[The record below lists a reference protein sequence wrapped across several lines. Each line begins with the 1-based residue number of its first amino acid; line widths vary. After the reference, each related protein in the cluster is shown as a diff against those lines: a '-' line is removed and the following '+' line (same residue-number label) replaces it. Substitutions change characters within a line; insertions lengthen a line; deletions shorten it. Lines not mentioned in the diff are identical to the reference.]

1 MNPSDK
7 PTILIVDDN
16 PTNID
21 ILVGLLSGE
30 YDLLAVL
37 SGPEALEVARK
48 EPVDL
53 ILLDIMMPG
62 MSGLEVCRKLR
73 QDEVTKAVPVIFLTA
88 KNDEATIEESYE
100 AGGDDYVSKPFKPK
114 ELQAR
119 IKNRLELSSYRLHLE
134 QRVEE
139 EIAKRQE
146 KERLL
151 FQQSKLAAMGEM
163 IGAVAHQWM
172 QPIQVISAYAS
183 ALEIDYHDKL
193 VDEAY
198 IQNYYKDMEL
208 QINHLVST
216 LQEFRSF
223 LSPNKSPKLFELGAC
238 IRSVTGLM
246 KDDLHKYMIKVS
258 VESDSPVEIM
268 GVENE
273 FKHIFINLFNN
284 AKDAFVENKIRS
296 CRIDVQLE
304 TLPDETVIRVRDNAG
319 GIPETVIARIFDAN
333 VTTKPEGKG
342 TGIGLYMSRLIVE
355 KLNGSIGVENTGDGA
370 LFTIRIPK

>member
-1 MNPSDK
+1 MSLSNK
-7 PTILIVDDN
+7 PTLLIVDDN

-37 SGPEALEVARK
+37 SGPEALEIAAK
-48 EPVDL
+48 EAVDL

-62 MSGLEVCRKLR
+62 MSGLDVCRKLR
-73 QDEVTKAVPVIFLTA
+73 QDEATQAIPVIFLTA

-100 AGGDDYVSKPFKPK
+100 AGGDDYISKPFKPK
-114 ELQAR
+114 ELRAR
-119 IKNRLELSSYRLHLE
+119 INNRLELSSYRHQLE

-146 KERLL
+146 REQQL

-172 QPIQVISAYAS
+172 QPIQVISAYIS
-183 ALEIDYHDKL
+183 TLEMDYQDQLID
-193 VDEAY
+193 ETY
-198 IQNYYKDMEL
+198 IRNYQSDMQV
-208 QINHLVST
+208 QINHLAST
-216 LQEFRSF
+216 LREFRTF
-223 LSPNKSPKLFELGAC
+223 LSPNKSVQSFELGGM
-238 IRSVTGLM
+238 IHSVMELM
-246 KDDLHKYMIKVS
+246 KDDLHKYMIEIALADDNKVK
-258 VESDSPVEIM
+258 IM

-284 AKDAFVENKIRS
+284 AKDAFVENKITP
-296 CRIDVQLE
+296 CTITVKAEEQ
-304 TLPDETVIRVRDNAG
+304 PDEVLISVQDNAG
-319 GIPETVIARIFDAN
+319 GIPEAVIDRVFDAN

-342 TGIGLYMSRLIVE
+342 TGTGLYMSRLIVE
-355 KLNGSIGVENTGDGA
+355 KLNGRIDVANVEGGA
-370 LFTIRIPK
+370 RFTLRIPR